1 MMIYNA
7 KSLRSKENL
16 NNVEKK
22 PGYYKWWAKKTEIE
36 TILTALE
43 LSYSDTLQKIE
54 KCNIEGE
61 EYYCIYIGIAIKE
74 SISQRLNWHINQK
87 NTLSQIKNGTL
98 STFRRSIAA
107 VVCGDLSD
115 TQLTNDFID
124 LLKVET
130 FPLDLPVKSQ
140 EAKEEIQKIEKDLL
154 NGKYLYLLNIQE
166 NKHPMA
172 PKKKLK
178 QIRKMVVA
186 KIKF

>member
-22 PGYYKWWAKKTEIE
+22 PGYYKWWAKETEIE

-43 LSYSDTLQKIE
+43 LSYSDTLQKME

-74 SISQRLNWHINQK
+74 SISQRLDWHINQN

-107 VVCGDLSD
+107 VVCCDLSD
-115 TQLTNDFID
+115 TQGTNDFID

-130 FPLDLPVKSQ
+130 FPLDLPVKTQ

-172 PKKKLK
+172 PIKKLK
-178 QIRKMVVA
+178 QIRKMVGA
-186 KIKF
+186 KNIF